1 MEIIKNKVQ
10 KIDPHGTLKRGT
22 LKRSKKIKL
31 EDVYIFTFYLIFA

>member
-10 KIDPHGTLKRGT
+10 KIDPHGTLR
-22 LKRSKKIKL
+22 RSKKIKL